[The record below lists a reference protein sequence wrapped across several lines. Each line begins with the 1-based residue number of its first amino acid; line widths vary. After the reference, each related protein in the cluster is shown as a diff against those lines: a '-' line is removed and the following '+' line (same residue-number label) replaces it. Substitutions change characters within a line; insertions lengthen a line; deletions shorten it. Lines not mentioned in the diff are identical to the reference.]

1 MPLALRSQPFH
12 KGRVILFILLGLMA
26 LSVIILSEIP
36 LFDPKN
42 PAHKHLESVRWLL
55 LPHALAAGIGLIIG
69 PFQFSTYMRKN
80 YLKLH
85 RTLGKVYVIC
95 IYISV
100 IFVLALTFR
109 RLPVPAHLIRISI
122 ATCFEAGVW
131 AITVTMGWLAARN
144 RQIQVHQIW
153 VARKYCITF
162 SFFFSRVLN
171 PIPAYFNLSA
181 DDFSYVLYMLTIIAL
196 VIPDIIMQWKV
207 IFPPKKKKVA

>member
-36 LFDPKN
+36 LLDPKD

-55 LPHALAAGIGLIIG
+55 LPHALAAGIALIIG

-80 YLKLH
+80 YLNIH
-85 RTLGKVYVIC
+85 RRLGK
-95 IYISV
+95 IYIIAIYVSV
-100 IFVLALTFR
+100 IFVVALAFWVWPMPANHL
-109 RLPVPAHLIRISI
+109 RLSI

-131 AITVTMGWLAARN
+131 AITATMGWLAARN
-144 RQIQVHQIW
+144 RQIQIHQIW
-153 VARKYCITF
+153 VARNYCITV

-171 PIPAYFNLSA
+171 PIPAYYNMSA
-181 DDFSYVLYMLTIIAL
+181 DDFSYVLYILTIIAL

-207 IFPPKKKKVA
+207 IFPKKKRVA